1 MTEKKEPEKKATKK
15 RTVKR
20 NSKGQF
26 LPGYS
31 APSPGRK
38 PLDKDVQKILLAAC
52 PDAANKLVELIHADK
67 TRDQIR
73 LRAIEVLFD
82 RVYGKPKQV
91 KDTEDTQAET
101 IGKLVDILTK
111 PENKKE

>member
-1 MTEKKEPEKKATKK
+1 MERVTKK
-15 RTVKR
+15 PVRR
-20 NSKGQF
+20 NKKGQF
-26 LPGYS
+26 LPGHKGV
-31 APSPGRK
+31 SPGRK
-38 PLDKDVQKILLAAC
+38 PVNKEVQEILLAAC
-52 PDAANKLVELIHADK
+52 PDAATKLVELIHADK

-91 KDTEDTQAET
+91 KDTEDTQVEV

-111 PENKKE
+111 PENKGETK